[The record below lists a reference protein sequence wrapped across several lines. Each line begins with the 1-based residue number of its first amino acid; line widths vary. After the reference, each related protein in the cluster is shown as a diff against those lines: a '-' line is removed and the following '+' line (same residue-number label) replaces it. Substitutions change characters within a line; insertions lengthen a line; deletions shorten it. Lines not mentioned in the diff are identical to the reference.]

1 MAQPSWFDYVL
12 GDLRWLAHPGS
23 TPSVIPGEAAARAKP
38 LTDLVS
44 GIGRGIGGIIS
55 DMADMHDWR
64 FGDPLPDLSKSRQAI
79 STVLRYTV
87 PDPVHD
93 PWGAGM
99 MMAMGSGPHPEWPPK
114 LAGPKLSLRDMTGGQ
129 TPYMEPEPGSFMG
142 DVQNAVEYMAPHGL
156 LWEGRAPGTSG
167 GPAGPVNNPFY
178 PFTYPRPQVP
188 YSRQLADRELQG
200 INTDVLNPHPSTA
213 PVPGSGAD
221 YRYTPDPIVERIIRR
236 TEVQGSLDRA
246 IEAAK
251 NKFQYPPTQVDPDIG
266 KLWTEADL
274 QNAVGSRGTVDNMP
288 YNQWTTTTTDAL
300 AQQFGVRPEWLH
312 KQWDRRLTPD
322 VHADYMDM
330 LDAAGID
337 KSRFRVPHDVLSLG
351 PVENG
356 GRTNFW
362 EYLGNDRWRRIL
374 GRDPDGTAIPYTQK
388 HAGPQL
394 DSGVMSKFLD
404 DVWGKDPAGWQ
415 PTRLSSDQMAE
426 FLMDNKDNASVH
438 GNLADIAS
446 GRFGK
451 LDMTGQWRGFR
462 DQDGFHSWE
471 RVPEWED
478 QINQSIMPLGAYG
491 DAAMPKVALEREI
504 IAPGHEHEYQ
514 IGSSVLVYGN
524 KWTKGANGRWFRMT
538 GPGIDQ

>member
-23 TPSVIPGEAAARAKP
+23 APSVTPGEAAARAKP

-44 GIGRGIGGIIS
+44 GIGRGIGGTIS

-79 STVLRYTV
+79 GTVLRYTV

-99 MMAMGSGPHPEWPPK
+99 MMAMGSGPHPDWPPK
-114 LAGPKLSLRDMTGGQ
+114 
-129 TPYMEPEPGSFMG
+129 
-142 DVQNAVEYMAPHGL
+142 
-156 LWEGRAPGTSG
+156 
-167 GPAGPVNNPFY
+167 
-178 PFTYPRPQVP
+178 
-188 YSRQLADRELQG
+188 
-200 INTDVLNPHPSTA
+200 ITDPVLNNRRLPKPDPSTA

-221 YRYTPDPIVERIIRR
+221 FRYTPDPAIERMLR
-236 TEVQGSLDRA
+236 TTEAQGSLDRA

-251 NKFQYPPTQVDPDIG
+251 NKFQYPPTQLPYGGPRGGEYYANVDLAQSTPQHLADA
-266 KLWTEADL
+266 KLDL
-274 QNAVGSRGTVDNMP
+274 P

-300 AQQFGVRPEWLH
+300 AAQHKITPAELHRLWSERLTNDVRMEGAEDLAMMYDKDPAELYSTHLPESNVVDFGVLPGTMMR
-312 KQWDRRLTPD
+312 
-322 VHADYMDM
+322 DYW
-330 LDAAGID
+330 
-337 KSRFRVPHDVLSLG
+337 RHV
-351 PVENG
+351 
-356 GRTNFW
+356 
-362 EYLGNDRWRRIL
+362 GNDRWQRVIGTKYGQTEPTLFHPSML
-374 GRDPDGTAIPYTQK
+374 GPEIRPSVLND
-388 HAGPQL
+388 
-394 DSGVMSKFLD
+394 FLD
-404 DVWGKDPAGWQ
+404 KVWGKDPKGWQ
-415 PTRLSSDQMAE
+415 PTRLTSDQMAE
-426 FLMDNKDNASVH
+426 FLMDNKDAANVH

-471 RVPEWED
+471 RIPEWED